1 MAERLGFV
9 RMQPVTILDAGCG
22 TGAALGELHARYPD
36 ARLIGLDLA
45 FNMTLAARDRAAATA
60 RSARSLLGRVLGPL
74 APAREL
80 RPWCICGDIASLPIK
95 PASIDLIWSN
105 LTLQWIGD
113 PQKSFAEFRRVLRV
127 GGLLSFTTFGPDTLK
142 ELRAAFLSADRAT
155 HVGRFI
161 DMHDLGDM
169 LVHAG
174 FADPVMD
181 MESLTLTYADAI
193 GLMRDLKAIGA
204 HNVTEGRPRGLMGR
218 QRWRRMLAVH
228 LDGTFY
234 CTRAAVRMMTA
245 QGAGSIVCISSI
257 AGLAGIGP
265 FHYAAAKGGILGLV
279 RSLARDLG
287 PIGIR
292 INAVSP
298 GAIDAG
304 MTRTHKP
311 EVVQAFVPT
320 VPLRRLGHARD
331 IAYAALHLAS
341 DESAYTTGQS
351 LSPNGGVVIA

>member
-1 MAERLGFV
+1 MTATERATGPMDLDRAQVRRAFERAAVTYDEAAVLQREVGQRMAERLGFV

-45 FNMTLAARDRAAATA
+45 FNMTLAARDRAAAAA
-60 RSARSLLGRVLGPL
+60 RSAQSLVGRVLGTL

-80 RPWCICGDIASLPIK
+80 RPWCICGDIVSLPLK

-105 LTLQWIGD
+105 LTLQWIDD
-113 PQKSFAEFRRVLRV
+113 PQKSFAEFRRVLRI

-142 ELRAAFLSADRAT
+142 ELRAAFLAADRAT

-204 HNVTEGRPRGLMGR
+204 HNVTAGRPRGLMGR
-218 QRWRRMLAVH
+218 QRWQRMLAA
-228 LDGTFY
+228 LEA
-234 CTRAAVRMMTA
+234 TRREGRLPASFEVVYGHAW
-245 QGAGSIVCISSI
+245 
-257 AGLAGIGP
+257 
-265 FHYAAAKGGILGLV
+265 
-279 RSLARDLG
+279 
-287 PIGIR
+287 
-292 INAVSP
+292 
-298 GAIDAG
+298 
-304 MTRTHKP
+304 KP
-311 EVVQAFVPT
+311 EPRMTDDGSAIIRVEPRA
-320 VPLRRLGHARD
+320 RR
-331 IAYAALHLAS
+331 
-341 DESAYTTGQS
+341 
-351 LSPNGGVVIA
+351 